1 MGKRQRGSCVYWQ
14 DIKNREFNS
23 RRETDKE
30 SRIGIKLEDV
40 DTALKRIRREVYEE
54 WVTTCQNL
62 LHIEDRIL

>member
-14 DIKNREFNS
+14 DIKKREFNS
-23 RRETDKE
+23 RRQTDKE
-30 SRIGIKLEDV
+30 SRIGIALEDV

-54 WVTTCQNL
+54 WVTTRQNL

>member
-1 MGKRQRGSCVYWQ
+1 MGKRQRGLCVYWQ
-14 DIKNREFNS
+14 DIKNRKFNS

-30 SRIGIKLEDV
+30 SRIGIALEDV

-54 WVTTCQNL
+54 FVTTRQNL